1 MSYDNGAR
9 VEKKGAYMLLW
20 STSAEFLYHWGILIA
35 TSETGGTLF
44 HQTYN
49 KEMWSLAVEIRN
61 ITRSRTLL
69 CALKLGDVEDCS
81 GTWMNAIEECLR
93 QTKVEGDF
101 TCRTWA
107 LAAAFELADGGFIGM
122 EPSWDRIGKIETEA
136 KFLAG
141 DSWQSGEVHVEASA
155 QKRA

>member
-1 MSYDNGAR
+1 
-9 VEKKGAYMLLW
+9 MLLS

-49 KEMWSLAVEIRN
+49 QEKWNLTVEIRD
-61 ITRSRTLL
+61 IARSRSLL
-69 CALKLGDVEDCS
+69 CALKLGNVEDCS
-81 GTWMNAIEECLR
+81 GTWMNAIEACLR
-93 QTKVEGDF
+93 QTKVEGNF

-122 EPSWDRIGKIETEA
+122 ELSWDRIAKIETEA

-141 DSWQSGEVHVEASA
+141 DSWQSGTVHVETSE
-155 QKRA
+155 QERA

>member
-1 MSYDNGAR
+1 
-9 VEKKGAYMLLW
+9 MLLW

-49 KEMWSLAVEIRN
+49 KETWSIAVEIRN

-81 GTWMNAIEECLR
+81 GTWINAIEACLR
-93 QTKVEGDF
+93 QIKVEGDF

>member
-1 MSYDNGAR
+1 MRPWD
-9 VEKKGAYMLLW
+9 
-20 STSAEFLYHWGILIA
+20 
-35 TSETGGTLF
+35 
-44 HQTYN
+44 
-49 KEMWSLAVEIRN
+49 RN
-61 ITRSRTLL
+61 P
-69 CALKLGDVEDCS
+69 AFE
-81 GTWMNAIEECLR
+81 ACLR
-93 QTKVEGDF
+93 QIKVEGDF